1 MHRPR
6 RGAAQL
12 NAPRQA
18 WVPRVLNLTL
28 AGFLLL
34 FLVPMVLH
42 LSELSLSVQVFLVVL
57 AIPLGFLCLA
67 CLASAIRPGSLGGL
81 VRRRR

>member
-1 MHRPR
+1 M
-6 RGAAQL
+6 
-12 NAPRQA
+12 RQS

-28 AGFLLL
+28 AAFLLL
-34 FLVPMVLH
+34 FLVPMAMH
-42 LSELSLSVQVFLVVL
+42 LPGLSLSVQVFLGFVGLLRGLLVV
-57 AIPLGFLCLA
+57 A